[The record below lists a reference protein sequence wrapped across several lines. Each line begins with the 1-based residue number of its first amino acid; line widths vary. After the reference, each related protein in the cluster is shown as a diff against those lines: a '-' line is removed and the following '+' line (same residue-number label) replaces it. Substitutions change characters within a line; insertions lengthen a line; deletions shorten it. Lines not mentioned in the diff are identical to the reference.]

1 MLRYDSSINGY
12 NSNLNGSFF
21 NEFSFYG
28 NCCGHRRHGSCPHVA
43 MVRVPTSPWFVSPR
57 TIVAMVRVPTNHLLC
72 GKYIFHLFKIR
83 NS

>member
-43 MVRVPTSPWFVSPR
+43 MVRVPT
-57 TIVAMVRVPTNHLLC
+57 NHLLC